1 MSCGDELMINLN
13 LLSIR
18 QFDHQLPCFPSLD
31 PEIRFAA
38 IAFGINI
45 PLLGSV
51 SNYDPC
57 CNALQCLKQSGIM
70 PCSLSKWSLAERL
83 SANKNQKRQ
92 RTLHQRF
99 KLGPFSFKVLF
110 TVWVLA
116 KHSTQDHFLSKF
128 FYNPFRHPSF
138 SGILGIKC

>member
-1 MSCGDELMINLN
+1 MSCEDELMVNLN
-13 LLSIR
+13 LLSTR
-18 QFDHQLPCFPSLD
+18 QFDHQLPCFPSLA

-57 CNALQCLKQSGIM
+57 CNVLQCFKHPSIM

-92 RTLHQRF
+92 RTLHQSF
-99 KLGPFSFKVLF
+99 QLEPFSFKVLF
-110 TVWVLA
+110 TVWVLCKA
-116 KHSTQDHFLSKF
+116 FNSGPFSFNFLL
-128 FYNPFRHPSF
+128 RSF
-138 SGILGIKC
+138 QVSLILWYSGY